1 MSLSVRGDEPQLS
14 GVWGQ
19 AAAAQ
24 QLGFLGKQ
32 TTSTSPVLEGTNAT
46 PGVKDKGSLHTPSLF
61 HFYCYN

>member
-1 MSLSVRGDEPQLS
+1 MRLSVRGDEPQLS

-19 AAAAQ
+19 AAAQ

-32 TTSTSPVLEGTNAT
+32 TASPVLEGTNAT